1 MIEKEIII
9 MEKEYTQNE
18 FIKIIETG
26 KTDSTFKVGDI
37 IHLNHDICSTF
48 RVIDVNHDNTTN
60 TVDIMPTTQV
70 GTLRFGNYIHGNGIY
85 KDSAIRKYINDTYIN
100 LFDPE
105 VQDIMGDISVDSNNE
120 VWFDKAKILSAT
132 EIGLIDEE
140 ALDNEGTEYP
150 IFESGEWGNEIKS
163 RWISKGE
170 YGSTYRYFLRS
181 NNISNSNYVWTVI
194 SPGICDSCYHDGIY
208 GVLLV
213 LRF

>member
-1 MIEKEIII
+1 

-18 FIKIIETG
+18 FIEIIESG

-37 IHLNHDICSTF
+37 IHLNHDLCNTF

-70 GTLRFGNYIHGNGIY
+70 ATVRFGNAIY
-85 KDSAIRKYINDTYIN
+85 KDSSIREWINGPYIK

-105 VQDIMGDISVDSNNE
+105 IQDIMADMFVDSNNE
-120 VWFDKAKILSAT
+120 IWSDKAKIFSAT
-132 EIGLIDEE
+132 EIGLIDDE
-140 ALDNEGTEYP
+140 ALDNEGEKYP
-150 IFESGEWGNEIKS
+150 IFESGKWNRVQS
-163 RWISKGE
+163 RWISKGN

-181 NNISNSNYVWTVI
+181 IRSNLGVSNYVWSVDN
-194 SPGICDSCYHDGIY
+194 SGICDICDYDSTY
-208 GVLLV
+208 GVIPV